1 MSFLKLHKVSKIVE
15 SHGYISIFKSGK
27 EHECTYLKASE
38 MDELKKTDKWEFHAK
53 KWDYEKKHWFYIYR
67 TKNEVTYVVTK
78 YSAYYTAADKF
89 KRLTDKIYVY
99 SYENWT
105 VFHMAGAHR
114 S

>member
-38 MDELKKTDKWEFHAK
+38 MDELMKTDKWIYQGE
-53 KWDYEKKHWFYIYR
+53 KWDDQGKKYVYK
-67 TKNEVTYVVTK
+67 TNSKVTYVVAK
-78 YSAYYTAADKF
+78 YSAYYKAEEKF
-89 KRLTDKIYVY
+89 KRLDDYIYVY
-99 SYENWT
+99 CYENWK
-105 VFHMAGAHR
+105 VCHMAGAHL